1 MSDTEKKWVP
11 AVRLDL
17 TTASKQ
23 SFEETTALFWKQA
36 RERLLAG
43 TRAPFPF
50 EHDGWY
56 DITPEMS
63 EAALMYSSGNREF
76 SFATVKAYALD
87 MVNGDWQ
94 PTGETIGG
102 SKDGLPNGHHR
113 LFAGLLSGV
122 TFRNYVVVSAPPVAN
137 IFAYYDSGKKRTA
150 ADALHIAGWNGSGK
164 ALAGAIANLAVRYDN
179 GVLGVGKQSRAKPV
193 NARDV
198 LRYMQHHEDFRDAA
212 QLMLGSYPEA
222 VEVIRSKPAAIFFA
236 WLVLRA
242 YDEATLR
249 DFCEPLGTGALLEE
263 DSPLLAA
270 RAKLLAPEVKGNK
283 VPERT
288 RLAYVCKAFL
298 MHIAGQKM
306 PRTRGG
312 RVQPLGLEVDEAFPR
327 IDPPVAE
334 AEAA

>member
-1 MSDTEKKWVP
+1 MAENASWAP

-17 TTASKQ
+17 PTASKQ
-23 SFEETTALFWKQA
+23 SFEDAVASFRRQTKD
-36 RERLLAG
+36 RIDAG
-43 TRAPFPF
+43 TLPAFPF
-50 EHDGWY
+50 SRDGWH
-56 DITPEMS
+56 DIAPQDS
-63 EAALMYSSGNREF
+63 EAALMHSAGNREF
-76 SFATVKAYALD
+76 SFATVKAYGLD
-87 MVNGDWQ
+87 MVSGDWQ
-94 PTGETIGG
+94 PTGETICAN
-102 SKDGLPNGHHR
+102 KDELRQGHHR
-113 LFAGLLSGV
+113 LMAAYLTS
-122 TFRNYVVVSAPPVAN
+122 TAFRCYVVVSVPNVDN
-137 IFAYYDSGKKRTA
+137 IFAYYDCGKKRTP

-164 ALAGAIANLAVRYDN
+164 WLASAIANLAIRYDN
-179 GVLGVGKQSRAKPV
+179 GLLGVGKQPRAKPV
-193 NARDV
+193 NAREV
-198 LRYMQHHEDFRDAA
+198 LLYMQNHRDFRDAA
-212 QLMLGSYPEA
+212 QLMLGTYPEA
-222 VEVIRSKPAAIFFA
+222 VEVIRSKSAAIFFA

-249 DFCEPLGTGALLEE
+249 DFCQPLGSGALLEE

-283 VPERT
+283 MPDRT

-327 IDPPVAE
+327 IYEPL